1 MADEAM
7 EQDVQQA
14 ETEPAGDSS
23 TAEQTTKA
31 DVSQD
36 EGTALEQPTETDEVE
51 GNRVPYERFK
61 EVNDQVKELRGEL
74 DTLKSER
81 EQSST
86 PKAQTPQEQA
96 IRDQL
101 KEMGFV
107 SADEV
112 EAKLEQREQDLAL
125 QREVSQLESKYDGKD
140 GRPKFDKDE
149 VLNFALEKQIGD
161 LDAAYNELH
170 RQKLIDWHVKQAVS
184 KSGGVKSETSDG
196 SGKSQGSDDPREG
209 IKEGDRESLKAYI
222 QRTVGGLSD

>member
-14 ETEPAGDSS
+14 ETETAGDSS
-23 TAEQTTKA
+23 TAEQTTEA
-31 DVSQD
+31 EVSQD
-36 EGTALEQPTETDEVE
+36 EGAAEKQTTETTDAE

-74 DTLKSER
+74 KSLKSER
-81 EQSST
+81 EQSPTSQ
-86 PKAQTPQEQA
+86 PQTQQEKA

-101 KEMGFV
+101 KGMGFV

-140 GRPKFDKDE
+140 GRPKFDKDK

-184 KSGGVKSETSDG
+184 KSGGVKSESSDG

-209 IKEGDRESLKAYI
+209 IKKGDRDSLKAYI